1 VTEAIA
7 AFNDLRS
14 PTPDHARAVL
24 SAILEG
30 CESLL
35 DALLA
40 CRLVEGSLELATHH
54 ARNEDERASL
64 TRDIEG
70 LISMLAGRLSLG
82 ALNTVLKADSLGQ
95 KRALVRAYRME
106 LIAHHPTA
114 NQPQTA
120 HRPSNLPKD
129 HTVAAPWQ
137 QWLRKPRALPRR
149 NGPLALGASAMVIAL
164 PIAGAVAAPAGTD
177 GIPLW
182 SAIAGL
188 MAASAAVA
196 VLCSPF
202 RWPAQR
208 GDTANPS
215 AAQPQHATADSAPAE
230 VPPSLA
236 HHQSALR
243 AQGLNVGAMSELDL
257 AHWIEESG
265 REIAKLLETARNQ
278 SLAANIAD
286 DDAD

>member
-1 VTEAIA
+1 
-7 AFNDLRS
+7 
-14 PTPDHARAVL
+14 
-24 SAILEG
+24 
-30 CESLL
+30 
-35 DALLA
+35 
-40 CRLVEGSLELATHH
+40 
-54 ARNEDERASL
+54 
-64 TRDIEG
+64 
-70 LISMLAGRLSLG
+70 
-82 ALNTVLKADSLGQ
+82 
-95 KRALVRAYRME
+95 
-106 LIAHHPTA
+106 
-114 NQPQTA
+114 
-120 HRPSNLPKD
+120 
-129 HTVAAPWQ
+129 
-137 QWLRKPRALPRR
+137 
-149 NGPLALGASAMVIAL
+149 
-164 PIAGAVAAPAGTD
+164 
-177 GIPLW
+177 
-182 SAIAGL
+182 